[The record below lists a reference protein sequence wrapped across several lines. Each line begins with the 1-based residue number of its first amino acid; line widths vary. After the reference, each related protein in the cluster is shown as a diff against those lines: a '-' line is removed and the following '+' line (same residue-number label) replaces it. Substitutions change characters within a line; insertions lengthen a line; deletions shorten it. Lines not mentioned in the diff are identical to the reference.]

1 MKRELAV
8 VLSEEEV
15 SWVNLS
21 RSLDAELREAFI
33 RAAEAIASGRPAEP
47 FVPRQATQLALAS

>member
-1 MKRELAV
+1 MEIAV
-8 VLSEEEV
+8 SLSNEEA

-21 RSLDAELREAFI
+21 RSLDDELREAFI

-47 FVPRQATQLALAS
+47 FVPRQATPLALAS